1 MVGPSTWS
9 VVQET
14 ETHCH
19 EIARNAEQL
28 FHIYQGADQLILCH
42 KNIFGP
48 GGVKDHE
55 EVRGTW
61 MQDSSGLKHLV
72 VKSKLR
78 RPRKEGTSTYAAASA
93 HLSNS
98 TAKKRDVAK
107 QLLSAGKLRRKMVQI
122 SLRAISTPRLTENAE
137 RSGVSSFDE
146 AWKEAFSV
154 PSARRCSVVGPNEGN
169 RRLLQLHF
177 EKKKKFF
184 LAICESRELPTQQ
197 SQDADNGKRPSDAP
211 SRVRTPLPSTESRAK
226 HSQWGRQAVQQAT
239 WNRKTS

>member
-1 MVGPSTWS
+1 M
-9 VVQET
+9 VQEA

-19 EIARNAEQL
+19 EIARNVEQL

-42 KNIFGP
+42 ENIFGP

-55 EVRGTW
+55 EVRGTS
-61 MQDSSGLKHLV
+61 MQDSFGLKHLV
-72 VKSKLR
+72 VKSQFW
-78 RPRKEGTSTYAAASA
+78 RPRKEVTSTYAAASA

-137 RSGVSSFDE
+137 RSGVRYIDE

-154 PSARRCSVVGPNEGN
+154 PSARRCCRCG
-169 RRLLQLHF
+169 
-177 EKKKKFF
+177 
-184 LAICESRELPTQQ
+184 
-197 SQDADNGKRPSDAP
+197 
-211 SRVRTPLPSTESRAK
+211 AK
-226 HSQWGRQAVQQAT
+226 
-239 WNRKTS
+239 

>member
-1 MVGPSTWS
+1 M
-9 VVQET
+9 VQET

-28 FHIYQGADQLILCH
+28 FHIYQGADQLILSQ
-42 KNIFGP
+42 NIFGP

-55 EVRGTW
+55 EVRGTS
-61 MQDSSGLKHLV
+61 MQDSFGLKHLV

-78 RPRKEGTSTYAAASA
+78 RPRKEVTSTYAAASA

-154 PSARRCSVVGPNEGN
+154 PSARRCSVAGPNEGN
-169 RRLLQLHF
+169 RRLLRLHF
-177 EKKKKFF
+177 EKKGENLFGD
-184 LAICESRELPTQQ
+184 LRVAG
-197 SQDADNGKRPSDAP
+197 ADNSTQ
-211 SRVRTPLPSTESRAK
+211 SRCR
-226 HSQWGRQAVQQAT
+226 
-239 WNRKTS
+239 